1 MKACQR
7 QGQHNQVSAVR
18 AKLATPVTALAQNPI
33 LVYEERPG
41 SWGHIFT
48 NPDHFLGGIRNPY
61 GARTMG
67 NMGRSSLGNLVQP
80 KINIATSPQPYVRG
94 VTLNQNNTINASQ
107 NNKHQRNQHLAIFL
121 QGFLKYPCFPLSLYK
136 TGLSE
141 SLMLLF
147 SLGQDQERKRE
158 CYMIP
163 ILSKCPFQT

>member
-1 MKACQR
+1 MENMKACQR

-107 NNKHQRNQHLAIFL
+107 NNKHQRNQHLAIFS
-121 QGFLKYPCFPLSLYK
+121 QGFLKYPCFPL
-136 TGLSE
+136 
-141 SLMLLF
+141 F
-147 SLGQDQERKRE
+147 SLFRCTKRG
-158 CYMIP
+158 
-163 ILSKCPFQT
+163 

>member
-7 QGQHNQVSAVR
+7 QSQHNQVSAVR

-33 LVYEERPG
+33 LVYEERHG

-80 KINIATSPQPYVRG
+80 KINIATSPQPYVR
-94 VTLNQNNTINASQ
+94 TTPPMHLKTTNTKEIN
-107 NNKHQRNQHLAIFL
+107 
-121 QGFLKYPCFPLSLYK
+121 
-136 TGLSE
+136 T
-141 SLMLLF
+141 
-147 SLGQDQERKRE
+147 
-158 CYMIP
+158 
-163 ILSKCPFQT
+163 